1 MAFLGLVFILI
12 LIPIL
17 GHTRLR
23 ILRPARC
30 RLCDHIQPICLAD
43 WSKWARSIQAF
54 DIPEDSSMASYRWRG
69 RGGGFEMFGGV
80 TSNFDS
86 WTGLLVVFV
95 VNLFILQVQDR
106 DELRI

>member
-1 MAFLGLVFILI
+1 
-12 LIPIL
+12 
-17 GHTRLR
+17 
-23 ILRPARC
+23 
-30 RLCDHIQPICLAD
+30 
-43 WSKWARSIQAF
+43 
-54 DIPEDSSMASYRWRG
+54 
-69 RGGGFEMFGGV
+69 MFGGV